1 MRFLVNQAARAL
13 AVSAFAV
20 GIIALAPSSQ
30 AASLSGEWVGG
41 GFIEPRSGTRE
52 RVRCRVRYSRISRNV
67 FSVSARCAS
76 PSGALNQTGEVVRV
90 RANRYVG
97 DFYNAQFNE
106 SGRARVIVQGRRQS
120 VTVTTGSG
128 RGRLTLRKR

>member
-1 MRFLVNQAARAL
+1 MRFFVQTVAGAVAL
-13 AVSAFAV
+13 AAFTASL
-20 GIIALAPSSQ
+20 LAFTPTSH

-41 GFIEPRSGTRE
+41 GFIEPRAGTRE
-52 RVRCRVRYSRISRNV
+52 RVRCRVRYSRVSRNV
-67 FSVSARCAS
+67 FSVNARCAS
-76 PSGALNQTGEVVRV
+76 PSGSLNQTGEVIRV

-106 SGRARVIVQGRRQS
+106 YGRARVIVRGRSQS